1 MHAAFYVGSE
11 DLNSDLHSCEA
22 NALWTVQSPLPR
34 NDFYMKYRGM
44 TLCANRGRIG
54 MEDPDRNPFS
64 LLLKSSIF
72 FEHIVPTGRV
82 DAK

>member
-1 MHAAFYVGSE
+1 MHVAFYVGSE
-11 DLNSDLHSCEA
+11 DLNADLHSCEA
-22 NALWTVQSPLPR
+22 NALWTEPSPLPR

-44 TLCANRGRIG
+44 TLCANRIG
-54 MEDPDRNPFS
+54 MEDPDRNPFP

-72 FEHIVPTGRV
+72 FEHIVPTGCV